1 MGSWELEISRCA
13 GTKGSKLHA
22 GRGVKMLDKVDQRFL
37 QNKGEL
43 MGMFTRATGAPL
55 CPHFPE
61 ILFTVY
67 IYIYNYI
74 SISLSLSVS

>member
-1 MGSWELEISRCA
+1 MGSWELEISRC
-13 GTKGSKLHA
+13 SKLHA

-61 ILFTVY
+61 ILY
-67 IYIYNYI
+67 IYIY
-74 SISLSLSVS
+74 ISLSLSVS

>member
-1 MGSWELEISRCA
+1 
-13 GTKGSKLHA
+13 
-22 GRGVKMLDKVDQRFL
+22 MLDKVDQRFL

-61 ILFTVY
+61 ILY
-67 IYIYNYI
+67 IY
-74 SISLSLSVS
+74 ISLSLSLCHEIGKNPEIQLIDSSNSSYSLSPDI